1 MEAVGG
7 KRKPLCMYANHT
19 AGCLLKKNP
28 NQKTATT
35 KKSSS
40 SCKYNRKTIKIIKTG
55 D

>member
-7 KRKPLCMYANHT
+7 KRKPVYMYANHT
-19 AGCLLKKNP
+19 AGRLLKKP
-28 NQKTATT
+28 KNQKTATT
-35 KKSSS
+35 TKSSS